1 MKILFF
7 SNSTDNILNYRLN
20 LINFL
25 KKKGHQIEILL
36 PDAEDVKKLFFL
48 RLKIYT
54 IKFNPRSLNFFLD
67 VFLLFRIYKI
77 FNLSRPDLILQYT
90 IKPVVYG
97 SLVSRVLK
105 LKVINTITGLG
116 STFFNEYLS
125 KLIFFLYYFS
135 QKKVKKIIF
144 QNSSDKNIF
153 LINNIIKK
161 NQCAIVNGS
170 GFDPVKFKLISLP
183 KKNVT
188 TFALVSR
195 ILKEKGILE
204 YIRAAEELTNIYKK
218 KVKFLLVGKLK
229 KDNFFVDKNIIINAN
244 NKKIIKYYKE
254 TKNVQKIIKKIHCLV
269 LPSYREGFSK
279 ILMEASSMGRPL
291 IASKVPGC
299 KEIIKNNITGYL
311 CDSKDYL
318 SLMRCMKKI
327 INSDISRLS
336 KMGVKGSKYVM
347 GNYSDKIINKKIY
360 KLIKNN

>member
-7 SNSTDNILNYRLN
+7 VNSVDNILNYRLN
-20 LINFL
+20 LINYL
-25 KKKGHQIEILL
+25 IKKDFKIEILL
-36 PDAEDVKKLFFL
+36 PKSEDIKKLSFL
-48 RLKIYT
+48 KLKIYS
-54 IKFNPRSLNFFLD
+54 IDFEPRSLNFFLD
-67 VFLLFRIYKI
+67 IILLFKIYKV
-77 FNLSRPDLILQYT
+77 FNRSKPDLILQFT
-90 IKPVVYG
+90 VKPVIYG
-97 SLVSRVLK
+97 SIISRLLK
-105 LKVINTITGLG
+105 LNVINIITGLG
-116 STFFNEYLS
+116 STFFNKYLS
-125 KLIFFLYYFS
+125 KLIFILYYIS
-135 QKKVKKIIF
+135 QKKAKKIIF
-144 QNSSDKNIF
+144 QNNSDKNIF
-153 LINNIIKK
+153 LEKDIVKRNQIKII
-161 NQCAIVNGS
+161 NGS
-170 GFDPVKFKLISLP
+170 GFDPIKFKLCSLP
-183 KKNVT
+183 KKNPTV
-188 TFALVSR
+188 FALISR
-195 ILKEKGILE
+195 IIKEKGIFE

-229 KDNFFVDKNIIINAN
+229 NDNFFVDKNIIINAH

-347 GNYSDKIINKKIY
+347 DNYSDKIINKKIY